1 MIGRS
6 EALLTVCDKLHYALV
21 ALHIRLQTASAY
33 EMLGNR
39 AEARRLLE
47 ALLCDAEPD
56 HFILPFADNA
66 PYLMA
71 RYESLGR
78 EMPSAFLDEVC
89 ACAKRWQSA
98 KQAACRAGEL
108 SPALRELSERELSLA
123 RLMAGRRTNREI
135 AEALYLSEGTVKQYI
150 NRIYSKLQLTGS
162 AQEKR
167 RALIALFEN
176 Y

>member
-1 MIGRS
+1 M
-6 EALLTVCDKLHYALV
+6 
-21 ALHIRLQTASAY
+21 
-33 EMLGNR
+33 
-39 AEARRLLE
+39 
-47 ALLCDAEPD
+47 
-56 HFILPFADNA
+56 
-66 PYLMA
+66 
-71 RYESLGR
+71 
-78 EMPSAFLDEVC
+78 
-89 ACAKRWQSA
+89 
-98 KQAACRAGEL
+98 AGEL

-176 Y
+176 S

>member
-1 MIGRS
+1 MQR
-6 EALLTVCDKLHYALV
+6 LHPV
-21 ALHIRLQTASAY
+21 
-33 EMLGNR
+33 
-39 AEARRLLE
+39 
-47 ALLCDAEPD
+47 
-56 HFILPFADNA
+56 
-66 PYLMA
+66 
-71 RYESLGR
+71 
-78 EMPSAFLDEVC
+78 
-89 ACAKRWQSA
+89 
-98 KQAACRAGEL
+98 
-108 SPALRELSERELSLA
+108 LRELSERELSLA

>member
-1 MIGRS
+1 MRK
-6 EALLTVCDKLHYALV
+6 ALGSPRGKPP
-21 ALHIRLQTASAY
+21 
-33 EMLGNR
+33 
-39 AEARRLLE
+39 AR
-47 ALLCDAEPD
+47 
-56 HFILPFADNA
+56 
-66 PYLMA
+66 
-71 RYESLGR
+71 
-78 EMPSAFLDEVC
+78 
-89 ACAKRWQSA
+89 
-98 KQAACRAGEL
+98 CRNCTR
-108 SPALRELSERELSLA
+108 ALRELSERELSLA

>member
-1 MIGRS
+1 MQR
-6 EALLTVCDKLHYALV
+6 LH
-21 ALHIRLQTASAY
+21 
-33 EMLGNR
+33 
-39 AEARRLLE
+39 
-47 ALLCDAEPD
+47 
-56 HFILPFADNA
+56 
-66 PYLMA
+66 
-71 RYESLGR
+71 
-78 EMPSAFLDEVC
+78 
-89 ACAKRWQSA
+89 
-98 KQAACRAGEL
+98 
-108 SPALRELSERELSLA
+108 PALRELSERELSLA

>member
-1 MIGRS
+1 MRKALAIREAGR
-6 EALLTVCDKLHYALV
+6 
-21 ALHIRLQTASAY
+21 
-33 EMLGNR
+33 
-39 AEARRLLE
+39 
-47 ALLCDAEPD
+47 
-56 HFILPFADNA
+56 LPGG
-66 PYLMA
+66 
-71 RYESLGR
+71 ESFPR
-78 EMPSAFLDEVC
+78 
-89 ACAKRWQSA
+89 
-98 KQAACRAGEL
+98 
-108 SPALRELSERELSLA
+108 ALRELSERELSLA

>member
-1 MIGRS
+1 M
-6 EALLTVCDKLHYALV
+6 
-21 ALHIRLQTASAY
+21 
-33 EMLGNR
+33 
-39 AEARRLLE
+39 
-47 ALLCDAEPD
+47 
-56 HFILPFADNA
+56 
-66 PYLMA
+66 
-71 RYESLGR
+71 
-78 EMPSAFLDEVC
+78 
-89 ACAKRWQSA
+89 
-98 KQAACRAGEL
+98 
-108 SPALRELSERELSLA
+108 LRELSERELSLA

>member
-1 MIGRS
+1 
-6 EALLTVCDKLHYALV
+6 
-21 ALHIRLQTASAY
+21 
-33 EMLGNR
+33 
-39 AEARRLLE
+39 
-47 ALLCDAEPD
+47 
-56 HFILPFADNA
+56 
-66 PYLMA
+66 MA
-71 RYESLGR
+71 HYESLGR
-78 EMPSAFLDEVC
+78 EKPSALLEEIC
-89 ACAKRWQSA
+89 ACAKHWLSTR
-98 KQAACRAGEL
+98 QASGEMQRL
-108 SPALRELSERELSLA
+108 HPALRELSERELSLA

>member
-1 MIGRS
+1 MRKALAIREAGR
-6 EALLTVCDKLHYALV
+6 LP
-21 ALHIRLQTASAY
+21 
-33 EMLGNR
+33 GGR
-39 AEARRLLE
+39 A
-47 ALLCDAEPD
+47 
-56 HFILPFADNA
+56 F
-66 PYLMA
+66 
-71 RYESLGR
+71 
-78 EMPSAFLDEVC
+78 
-89 ACAKRWQSA
+89 
-98 KQAACRAGEL
+98 
-108 SPALRELSERELSLA
+108 PALRELSERELSLA